1 MYSAERAGFESEK
14 KRRVGHSRVAKG
26 TQVQI
31 REGTQGSP
39 LGLSQPKPKESNA
52 AIVEAIKAALDEAQ
66 YDRAAVLLDVL
77 TGTVPASSEDVTGL
91 D

>member
-1 MYSAERAGFESEK
+1 
-14 KRRVGHSRVAKG
+14 
-26 TQVQI
+26 
-31 REGTQGSP
+31 

-91 D
+91 DMPLRPRVLN